1 MSVSNQTWHH
11 PRDLG
16 AAAISDE
23 NSRGRIQSIG
33 AVVWKVYQYA
43 KRLGEAWTSRT
54 CPGLLCLAVWLPN
67 RNPCHIFERKHTQAS
82 ASPSPYSFHHW
93 FSSLQRDGWR
103 SSITIFDS
111 QRAYSPLFFFAETS
125 RVDGWTHTWYSWSL
139 TKYVKYVGKI
149 SMFAGECTSLLS
161 FLGKQSIFLMLGSC
175 SLILQI
181 SRYSYIVDGLYRYL
195 YPLYPRISTLNYQQ
209 NNMVKSN
216 KSKCTGVKC
225 TFFLVNPSFPFTMN
239 HYHTYSP
246 RWIPVIAGEWQIR
259 KFMMLKYE

>member
-1 MSVSNQTWHH
+1 MRIAEAGFRASAQWCEKFTSMPKDSGKPEH
-11 PRDLG
+11 PEHVL
-16 AAAISDE
+16 
-23 NSRGRIQSIG
+23 
-33 AVVWKVYQYA
+33 VYF
-43 KRLGEAWTSRT
+43 
-54 CPGLLCLAVWLPN
+54 VWLFGFPTEIPATFLN
-67 RNPCHIFERKHTQAS
+67 AHTHTQAS